1 MPKLS
6 TQAYITATVQ
16 ATALSALSWLLAQ
29 IIVFVRENGTK
40 QIDYPM
46 LWRFAL
52 YTALTTPPN
61 LSFQGYLEDCFPST
75 TVRKRSAKSKGN
87 GEKKTEDVDVVELDA
102 TNTLAKFVLDQ
113 TVSASVNTAMF
124 IAVMGLLQAKAWED
138 VHGDVMKNFWPQ
150 LAAGYSFW
158 PFVTL
163 FNFTVVPFKHRALVG
178 SFAGLLWGVFL
189 SLMY

>member
-1 MPKLS
+1 MF
-6 TQAYITATVQ
+6 
-16 ATALSALSWLLAQ
+16 
-29 IIVFVRENGTK
+29 FVCLTPRLQGTK

-75 TVRKRSAKSKGN
+75 TVRKRSAKGSKSN
-87 GEKKTEDVDVVELDA
+87 SEKKTGDVEVVQLDT

-138 VHGDVMKNFWPQ
+138 VHGDVIKVRVCMCKSAHRGHCFFWG
-150 LAAGYSFW
+150 A
-158 PFVTL
+158 L
-163 FNFTVVPFKHRALVG
+163 FC
-178 SFAGLLWGVFL
+178 
-189 SLMY
+189 